1 MVGQVKIVGILMLVH
16 GITVI
21 LFGGL
26 RIVLDAMTLA
36 TAPPPAAGPGGGFDP
51 VIFVV
56 ISIAWGVLIALLGV
70 LNAIAGF
77 RVMYFRNRVLGLV
90 ALFTN
95 LIVLLTCCCA
105 FTAIGMMIYGL
116 IVLFQSDV
124 SHAFDMVARGYTPE
138 EAIGRFTRRY
148 YDVRDDYDEM
158 NEPRR
163 EWDDDRDS
171 RRENWDDRSDDEYD
185 RDEPRS

>member
-26 RIVLDAMTLA
+26 RITLDAMSWA
-36 TAPPPAAGPGGGFDP
+36 AAPPPAAGPGAGFDP
-51 VIFVV
+51 VIFVI
-56 ISIAWGVLIALLGV
+56 ISVAWGVLIALLGV

-77 RVMYFRNRVLGLV
+77 RVMYFQNRVLGLV

-95 LIVLLTCCCA
+95 LIVLLTCCCS
-105 FTAIGMMIYGL
+105 FTAMGMMVYGL

-124 SHAFDMVARGYTPE
+124 LHAFDMVARGYTPE

-148 YDVRDDYDEM
+148 DDVRDDYDEM

-163 EWDDDRDS
+163 EWDEDRDS
-171 RRENWDDRSDDEYD
+171 RDHWDDRTDDEYD
-185 RDEPRS
+185 RDEPRT

>member
-163 EWDDDRDS
+163 EWDDDRD
-171 RRENWDDRSDDEYD
+171 RRRDDWDRSDDDYD